1 MTDSCYVFDGAGGYM
16 GWYFGYAK
24 YLQEN
29 NDLSKAKFAGTSA
42 GSIIATFLALDIPI
56 AEAWREWLIPV
67 VTNVGSFPNDQF
79 GNIGRTCAQQLFT
92 AGRFKRARSRLYI
105 SLTTSN
111 LKRLSIN
118 KFNTVDELIDCI
130 LTSVHVPM
138 LLDGTTTRTYQHVEC
153 MDGSFYNTMV
163 NGDPYLPCR
172 ENCAHIRVKTPYKN
186 YEQIY
191 ALSRFSDMDFHLE
204 NYRDGYLFAKTHINQ
219 SA

>member
-1 MTDSCYVFDGAGGYM
+1 MTDTCYVFDGAGGYM

-42 GSIIATFLALDIPI
+42 GSIIATFLAMDIPI
-56 AEAWREWLIPV
+56 AEAWREWLVPV
-67 VTNVGSFPNDQF
+67 VTIAGSFPNDRF
-79 GNIGRTCAQQLFT
+79 GDVGRTCGQKLFT
-92 AGRFKRARSRLYI
+92 AERFKKARRRLYI

-111 LKRLSIN
+111 IERLSVR
-118 KFNTVDELIDCI
+118 KFKTVDDLIDCI
-130 LTSVHVPM
+130 LASVHVPL
-138 LLDGTTTRTYQHVEC
+138 LLDGTTTRTYQATEC
-153 MDGSFYNTMV
+153 LDGSFYKTIT
-163 NGDPYLPCR
+163 NGTPYLPCR
-172 ENCAHIRVKTPYKN
+172 EKCTHIRVKTPYKN

-191 ALSRFSDMDFHLE
+191 ALRRFSDIDFHFA